1 VSKRTLFTVLI
12 SIFLTAA
19 TQSMWGQTTG
29 KIVVNFSIT
38 VDASI
43 SPTANIACQA
53 SAEVSDGAAG
63 AKNLIHETATV
74 LATRS
79 GSTATCTVD
88 IPYSWNLVTPTTDKV
103 VLGYQITAPVE
114 VPTGSVTSTLPARV
128 SEQPRYAAI
137 PVPLSGSTTTED
149 LTVTF

>member
-1 VSKRTLFTVLI
+1 MSKKTLFTVLM

-19 TQSMWGQTTG
+19 TQSMWGQATG
-29 KIVVNFSIT
+29 KIVVNFSIA

-43 SPTANIACQA
+43 SSTANIACQA
-53 SAEVSDGAAG
+53 SAEVSDGPAS

-79 GSTATCTVD
+79 GSTATCTVN
-88 IPYSWNLVTPTTDKV
+88 IPYSWNLVTATTDKV

-137 PVPLSGSTTTED
+137 PVPISGSTTTED